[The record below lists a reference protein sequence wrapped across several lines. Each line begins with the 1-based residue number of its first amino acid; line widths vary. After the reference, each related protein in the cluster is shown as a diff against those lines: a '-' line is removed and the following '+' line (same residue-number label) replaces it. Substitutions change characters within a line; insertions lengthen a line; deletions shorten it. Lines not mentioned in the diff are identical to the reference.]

1 MKLSKIPALFLVCL
15 LVFSAC
21 ASQKKIVFH
30 PNSVPNEGPAI
41 EKTPKKREIIESQ
54 NGFTGSMIP
63 NWVNRFLEG
72 GIKEVEASG
81 AFEGMYVFIGENRGS
96 NFNALRQWADGF
108 TVTQD
113 LPRLVTRRI
122 EQRLVAAASL
132 YPDDEYGEYFEALIK
147 SASNADYPGS
157 IKQGSFWIRQRIY
170 PEDEMDSDTGL
181 QQAAAS
187 DIEESYEFFVLIR
200 IEKTALQ
207 SCIRNL
213 MAKIKTTAPPTREQ
227 SAAINH
233 IQHNFFEGF

>member
-1 MKLSKIPALFLVCL
+1 MKPAKIPAIFFVCL

-21 ASQKKIVFH
+21 ASQKKIVFR
-30 PNSVPNEGPAI
+30 PSSVSNEGPVT
-41 EKTPKKREIIESQ
+41 EKASKKREIIESQ
-54 NGFTGSMIP
+54 NGFAGSMIP

-72 GIKEVEASG
+72 GIKEVEALS
-81 AFEGMYVFIGENRGS
+81 AFEDMYVFIGENRGS

-170 PEDEMDSDTGL
+170 PEDEMDSSDGSR
-181 QQAAAS
+181 QAAS
-187 DIEESYEFFVLIR
+187 GIEECYEFFVLIR

-213 MAKIKTTAPPTREQ
+213 MAKIKTSAPPTREQ